1 MYSSSNA
8 ATSVDNAHADDK
20 TKQAA
25 RLWRGRIKKRLVVPR
40 WLLYWAYVCVRKSFY
55 PWELLFLRRIHF
67 LAYNEVVGLTV
78 VHLDIL
84 QQRPRTCPLPRAPC
98 IGYIYS
104 LERFSSSFLHS
115 LSVKTIFFSFPFFLA
130 LYSLLSCFLPLQL
143 KYYQCLRS
151 GYSCCSS
158 FSLHA
163 HPFHLWVCRPQKSHA
178 RRKTNLPLQASLM
191 LSLTVSLKGL
201 QPSTIQIQQKKVET
215 WVRNIVTATD
225 GNSLANAG
233 GFAT

>member
-1 MYSSSNA
+1 MA
-8 ATSVDNAHADDK
+8 WQD
-20 TKQAA
+20 
-25 RLWRGRIKKRLVVPR
+25 KKRLVVPR

-115 LSVKTIFFSFPFFLA
+115 LSVKTIFFRFPSSSLCILYYPVFFLSNLNTTNA
-130 LYSLLSCFLPLQL
+130 CAAAIPVVLPSR
-143 KYYQCLRS
+143 CMRIHSIS
-151 GYSCCSS
+151 GS
-158 FSLHA
+158 A
-163 HPFHLWVCRPQKSHA
+163 VR
-178 RRKTNLPLQASLM
+178 
-191 LSLTVSLKGL
+191 
-201 QPSTIQIQQKKVET
+201 KKVMQEEKQIYRCKRR
-215 WVRNIVTATD
+215 WCYIWR
-225 GNSLANAG
+225 SLWRVCNLLPSRFSKRRWKHG
-233 GFAT
+233 